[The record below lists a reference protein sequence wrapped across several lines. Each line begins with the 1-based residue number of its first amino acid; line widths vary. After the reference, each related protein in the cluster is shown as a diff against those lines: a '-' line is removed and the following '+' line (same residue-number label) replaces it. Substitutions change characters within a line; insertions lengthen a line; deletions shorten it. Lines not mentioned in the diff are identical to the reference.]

1 MSLTPLDQAAESA
14 DDVKRLAF
22 FKTVSSVFQKAVKT
36 LGGSI
41 DHFYSIGGRTVCLRF
56 AGAALIP
63 YLTPAINHLAVKPT
77 SAPALTVC
85 LWDQAS
91 TGIQLPPLLS
101 RFIHSL
107 NAASGQHLV
116 DGRGELIDYN
126 SERLRAAFNPDS
138 HVLSLLD
145 TEQNLAVY
153 WLNSKASQ
161 LPYYERGAP
170 LRTILHWWIND
181 RTHQFVHAGAVG
193 MATGGV
199 LLAGKG
205 GSGKSTTALACLGSE
220 LSYASD
226 DYCLIATEFTP
237 YVYSLY
243 STAKLRGI
251 EDLQRFPHVASRMSN
266 VDRLETEKAMIF
278 LNEHYPDQVIAGFPI
293 KAILLPR
300 VSKQTET
307 NLKVATA
314 GAALAAL
321 APSTLFQLPGAGRMA
336 LQTMSKLVR
345 QVPCYVLEVGSDLS
359 QIPEVILRLLGQ
371 PQGIAPTWS
380 MPLS

>member
-1 MSLTPLDQAAESA
+1 MSLLDQATESA
-14 DDVKRLAF
+14 RLAF
-22 FKTVSSVFQKAVKT
+22 FKTVYEFFKT

-41 DHFYSIGGRTVCLRF
+41 DHFYTIGGHTVCLRF
-56 AGAALIP
+56 AGSSLIP
-63 YLTPAINHLAVKPT
+63 YLTPALNHLAAKPT

-101 RFIHSL
+101 SFIHSL
-107 NAASGQHLV
+107 YTASEQLMV
-116 DGRGELIDYN
+116 DGRGELKHYN
-126 SERLRAAFNPDS
+126 SERFRAAFNPDS

-153 WLNSKASQ
+153 WLNSKANQ

-226 DYCLIATEFTP
+226 DYCLIATEHKP

-243 STAKLRGI
+243 NTAKLRGI
-251 EDLQRFPHVASRMSN
+251 EDLQRFPQVAPHMTN

-278 LNEHYPDQVIAGFPI
+278 LNEHYPDKVIGGFPI

-300 VSKQTET
+300 VSKQTES

-336 LQTMSKLVR
+336 LQTMSKFVR

-359 QIPEVILRLLGQ
+359 QIPEVILRLLSTDK
-371 PQGIAPTWS
+371 PY
-380 MPLS
+380 